1 MYPVLINFKYNTPP
15 YRVSQFRLID
25 NSIAIRAGGVKP
37 FYEKDFI
44 SFVTAWL

>member
-1 MYPVLINFKYNTPP
+1 MYPVLIDFEYSTPP

-25 NSIAIRAGGVKP
+25 NSISKRAGGVKP
-37 FYEKDFI
+37 FYEKDLI